1 MTAASQI
8 ARIAR
13 LAPLLAL
20 LAGCPAT
27 PYCHCQLSDR
37 CAEFTQDCQET
48 GIVCNGKD
56 GKDGKCSLIDA
67 VGSCVIDDTRTD
79 YFYTPD
85 FTTASADIECDGFF
99 TPLP

>member
-1 MTAASQI
+1 V
-8 ARIAR
+8 
-13 LAPLLAL
+13 LLLLA

-37 CAEFTQDCQET
+37 CAEFTLDCQEW
-48 GIVCNGKD
+48 GITCVGKDGRKQD

-85 FTTASADIECDGFF
+85 FTTASADEMCEGFF
-99 TPLP
+99 TALP